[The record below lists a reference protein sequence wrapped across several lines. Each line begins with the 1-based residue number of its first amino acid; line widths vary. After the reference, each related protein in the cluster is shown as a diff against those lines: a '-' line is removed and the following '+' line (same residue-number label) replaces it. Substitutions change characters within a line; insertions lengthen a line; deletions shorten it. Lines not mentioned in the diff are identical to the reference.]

1 MDYCRCGSLR
11 SYIYSGNGLIEE
23 ELREVASCLLL
34 GLEYLHGKHVVH
46 RVSNG
51 EWNEFLGYQTI
62 ELSDIQQWLDSTGRL
77 WCSRTVEP
85 FLVKKNGSKGN

>member
-34 GLEYLHGKHVVH
+34 GLEYLHSNKVFH
-46 RVSNG
+46 RVSYDEG
-51 EWNEFLGYQTI
+51 NECVGYQTI
-62 ELSDIQQWLDSTGRL
+62 ELSDIQQWLDSTRRL
-77 WCSRTVEP
+77 WCSRTIEP